1 MNEIVEMAEAVSPVA
16 ISDPMKIVLC
26 VAISL
31 GVTLLFLFL
40 AGRFFKGLSKKSN
53 GIHIKFFNSL
63 IKIIIVIIEI
73 YYLLTLFEATREI
86 SKTLLGGGAIFLTV
100 ISFGAQHALGNV
112 ISGFFISASKPYNL
126 NDKIKVVSGG
136 SILAE
141 GIVSDITTR
150 HTVIHTF
157 DGQACIIPNS
167 VMDSSVIINTTYTEN
182 VGNFFTVDIS
192 YESDVDVAMGIVKKL
207 VVEHPLTLNDESTTV
222 MISQMTDNG
231 LTLKTTVW
239 TKILA
244 DNFQACSD
252 IRGQILSEFKKANI
266 VIPYNTITVKSE

>member
-1 MNEIVEMAEAVSPVA
+1 MNEIVEIAEAVSPVE
-16 ISDPMKIVLC
+16 ISNTMKIVLS

-31 GVTLLFLFL
+31 GICILLLFIS
-40 AGRFFKGLSKKSN
+40 GSFFKRLSKKSN

-63 IKIIIVIIEI
+63 FKIIIVIIEI

-86 SKTLLGGGAIFLTV
+86 SKTLLGGSAIFLTV
-100 ISFGAQHALGNV
+100 ISFGAQHALGNI

-126 NDKIKVVSGG
+126 NDKIKVVNGG
-136 SILAE
+136 SVLAE